1 MKNWQNIVKT
11 IQLGDNLFVDIAN
24 GDLFFYSYNDSY
36 FAVKEVEN
44 DIIPPI
50 DEYCVEIL
58 SFYSKRHFSF
68 RRLNGAYWWEEIRY

>member
-1 MKNWQNIVKT
+1 MKT

-24 GDLFFYSYNDSY
+24 GDLFFYCYNDNY

-44 DIIPPI
+44 NTIPSI

-58 SFYSKRHFSF
+58 SFYSKRHFLF
-68 RRLNGAYWWEEIRY
+68 HRLNGAYWWEEIRY